1 VNLGSPPPNAETT
14 GPVDD
19 GAGARTNR
27 ELYEARTTAAGR
39 ECAVC
44 HVSINPPGFALEH
57 YDELGRYR
65 SVDQGQPVDGSG
77 TLDTRD
83 LSFVDATELFDGL
96 AEADQAARCFV
107 RKLARFA
114 YGGDPRATEN
124 CLLDEL
130 TALALDTDMRL
141 REVFLE
147 VVSHPETLRLAS
159 HAPMAHPKAW

>member
-83 LSFVDATELFDGL
+83 LSFV
-96 AEADQAARCFV
+96 ARCFV